1 MSKIHEITK
10 SIKEDL
16 LSLNTTDW
24 LMFSKKELI
33 ELVESGKERLVINI
47 EGYDEVEE
55 VDVAKFFELI
65 CVFNNGGAIYR
76 VQ

>member
-1 MSKIHEITK
+1 MSKVHEITK

>member
-1 MSKIHEITK
+1 MSNIHEITK

-24 LMFSKKELI
+24 LMFSKKELM
-33 ELVESGKERLVINI
+33 ELVKSGKERLVINI